1 MGIGMG
7 ELGANQKYVVVLEV
21 FGPRPKKTG
30 DRFDRMLVQL
40 QRRFDSQVVWS
51 AHADKN
57 LKSDPKGAT
66 LPRRRKRKATGKAS
80 RPRRRTG

>member
-7 ELGANQKYVVVLEV
+7 ELGANQKYVVVIEV
-21 FGPRPKKTG
+21 FGPRSKGTG
-30 DRFDRMLVQL
+30 DKFDRTLAQI

-66 LPRRRKRKATGKAS
+66 LPRRRKRKAKRKAS
-80 RPRRRTG
+80 RPRRRKG

>member
-7 ELGANQKYVVVLEV
+7 ELGANQKYVVVIEV
-21 FGPRPKKTG
+21 FGPRSKGTG
-30 DRFDRMLVQL
+30 DKFDRTLAQI

-66 LPRRRKRKATGKAS
+66 LPRRRKRKGKAS
-80 RPRRRTG
+80 RPRRRKG